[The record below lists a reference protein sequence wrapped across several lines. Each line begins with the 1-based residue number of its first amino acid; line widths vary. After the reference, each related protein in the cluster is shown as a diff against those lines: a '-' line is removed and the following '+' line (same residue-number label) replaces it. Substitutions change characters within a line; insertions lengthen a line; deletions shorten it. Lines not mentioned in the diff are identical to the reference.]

1 MRQVNRRS
9 ITENRGGG
17 GARLFAG
24 GYNAA
29 AAIVTTVAVTATV
42 AVAVTVT
49 AVAVIATAMLEP
61 TDIDLNA
68 RASQVLQRLIRLY
81 IRDGHPVGS
90 RTLADETDL
99 DLSPATIRNVM
110 ADLESHG
117 LIEAPHPSAGR
128 VPTQLGYRFFVGGI
142 VQAGPLDRHTL
153 GELERRMFTVS
164 DPKGILTGAAEM
176 LSRITSFA
184 GVVSVPDKRQARIR
198 QIEFLRLSERRVLAI
213 LVTEDGQV
221 QNRILSAMREYSES
235 ELVEAANYFNAEY
248 SARALRG
255 VRAELLA
262 HMQTDLRTM
271 RREMRT
277 AVSIARQLFDD
288 DALAGDDGD
297 TVLVSG
303 ENNLL
308 AVPDFGELDRLK
320 NLFDAFKTKQV
331 LFDLLQKSL
340 FADGVN
346 IFIGEESGYRI
357 LRECSVIAAPYQ
369 VGNRKMG
376 VLGVIGPTRMNY
388 DEVISA
394 VDITAKILSSAL
406 SAGAAGG

>member
-1 MRQVNRRS
+1 MGS
-9 ITENRGGG
+9 IT
-17 GARLFAG
+17 
-24 GYNAA
+24 
-29 AAIVTTVAVTATV
+29 VTITDATV
-42 AVAVTVT
+42 TIADATVTVT
-49 AVAVIATAMLEP
+49 DATVTIAVIITVMQAQ

-68 RASQVLQRLIRLY
+68 RAELVLQRLIDLY
-81 IRDGHPVGS
+81 IRDGQPVGS
-90 RTLADETDL
+90 RTLAEETDL

-117 LIEAPHPSAGR
+117 LIEAPHTSAGR

-142 VQAGPLDRHTL
+142 VQAGPLDRRTL
-153 GELERRMFTVS
+153 GELEQRMFEVS
-164 DPKGILTGAAEM
+164 DPQGMLTGAAEM

-184 GVVSVPDKRQARIR
+184 GLVSVPDKRQARVK

-221 QNRILSAMREYSES
+221 QNRILSATREYGES

-262 HMQTDLRTM
+262 HMQSDLRAM

-288 DALAGDDGD
+288 ERAAGDDGD
-297 TVLVSG
+297 VLISG

-308 AVPDFGELDRLK
+308 AIPDFGELDGLK
-320 NLFDAFKTKQV
+320 RLFDAFKTKQV

-369 VGNRKMG
+369 VGERKMG
-376 VLGVIGPTRMNY
+376 VLGVIGPTRMHY

-406 SAGAAGG
+406 SAGAPKH